1 MSMPV
6 DRPYKIPGRPPKLT
20 REQADRLIYLWTTG
34 TSKNKLA
41 QMFDID
47 NKVVTQYIVGKH
59 KHPALRMA
67 E

>member
-6 DRPYKIPGRPPKLT
+6 DRPYKPPGRPPKLT
-20 REQADRLIYLWTTG
+20 REQADHLIYLWTTG

-41 QMFDID
+41 AMYDLA
-47 NKVVTQYIVGKH
+47 NKTVTQYIVGKH

>member
-1 MSMPV
+1 MTARI
-6 DRPYKIPGRPPKLT
+6 DRPYKLSGRAPKLT
-20 REQADRLIYLWTTG
+20 REQADRLIYLYTTG

-41 QMFDID
+41 HMYAVA
-47 NKVVTQYIVGKH
+47 NKTETQYIVGKH